1 MIALRFE
8 DHAGAGL
15 AANRTARGQIG
26 TMITRIDQA
35 IAELSQKLGFH
46 GSILGLTEIAAPDPA
61 LVRDDDQLVT
71 VLFQPSQRF
80 APLREHLH
88 LPRVAAVID
97 IAHER
102 AVAVKKNGG
111 PALVR
116 RAGHFESS
124 PLTLPALRWRCPLSR
139 LRPRWRGSR
148 SRLLP
153 LASRRSR
160 GPT

>member
-8 DHAGAGL
+8 DHARAGL
-15 AANRTARGQIG
+15 AANGTARRQIG
-26 TMITRIDQA
+26 AMITRIDQA

-46 GSILGLTEIAAPDPA
+46 GSILGLTKVAAANPA
-61 LVRDDDQLVT
+61 LVCDDHQLVT

-80 APLREHLH
+80 ARLREHLH

-111 PALVR
+111 PTFLEPAGAFEKTRGVALVR
-116 RAGHFESS
+116 LQPVPALPPPARRAG
-124 PLTLPALRWRCPLSR
+124 L
-139 LRPRWRGSR
+139 GSR
-148 SRLLP
+148 AARPAVGRCQSP
-153 LASRRSR
+153 
-160 GPT
+160 